1 LPLQIHINLLPAANR
16 FLLSPIGVILLTL
29 ALLPLA
35 RLVYYWSADFSL
47 LSPRRSLADYSGV
60 TTGEGDKPKA
70 ERGRGRWYAASIF
83 LFPAALCATAHLGTL
98 EIVRPTFCSSTEG
111 HPPAAE
117 LITVSFRQSNA
128 LDLFAFGSY
137 GALHFASPIIAAWW
151 IWGFGTQGAACTFG
165 WTLGAQNLAGLA
177 THLVFPNASPWLCV
191 FALSLSLP
199 SFLSRSQRLIPCRTF
214 SYDVYGIDAAQ
225 PDYSYPGNPAG
236 LVRVDSILGTHIY
249 TKAFGKGPVVFG
261 AIPSLHAATAICCS
275 LFVVRYSKGYR
286 GLIFMWLY
294 CL

>member
-1 LPLQIHINLLPAANR
+1 MPRH
-16 FLLSPIGVILLTL
+16 GCTL
-29 ALLPLA
+29 A
-35 RLVYYWSADFSL
+35 
-47 LSPRRSLADYSGV
+47 
-60 TTGEGDKPKA
+60 
-70 ERGRGRWYAASIF
+70 
-83 LFPAALCATAHLGTL
+83 
-98 EIVRPTFCSSTEG
+98 
-111 HPPAAE
+111 
-117 LITVSFRQSNA
+117 VSR
-128 LDLFAFGSY
+128 
-137 GALHFASPIIAAWW
+137 FASY
-151 IWGFGTQGAACTFG
+151 QK
-165 WTLGAQNLAGLA
+165 
-177 THLVFPNASPWLCV
+177 
-191 FALSLSLP
+191 
-199 SFLSRSQRLIPCRTF
+199 LIRRNS